1 MNDFE
6 KKSKVILD
14 DSLHDIS
21 PDVARRL
28 QQARYAALE
37 KAQPRTLWGFFPKTV
52 TAFFAVSI
60 ISVSL
65 FFNFNQG
72 DTTETI
78 LATGIEMEMLS
89 SNDNF
94 ELMEDLE
101 FIEWLAETEE
111 YAS

>member
-14 DSLHDIS
+14 NSLNDIN
-21 PDVARRL
+21 PDIVRRL

-37 KAQPRTLWGFFPKTV
+37 KAQSRNFWSFFPQV
-52 TAFFAVSI
+52 ATAVFAVSI
-60 ISVSL
+60 ISVTL
-65 FFNFNQG
+65 FFNFYQG
-72 DTTETI
+72 DTTENV

-111 YAS
+111 YAG

>member
-1 MNDFE
+1 MTDFE

-14 DSLHDIS
+14 DSLNDIS
-21 PDVARRL
+21 PEVARRL

-37 KAQPRTLWGFFPKTV
+37 KAQPRKLWSFFPQAA
-52 TAFFAVSI
+52 TAVFAVSI
-60 ISVSL
+60 ISATV
-65 FFNFNQG
+65 FINYNQS
-72 DTTETI
+72 DTTENI

-89 SNDNF
+89 SSDNF

-111 YAS
+111 YAG